1 MGRRIRGVA
10 DPAIYQRNGGAS
22 IGELMEREGV
32 FWDKA
37 DNTRLA
43 GKAQLHNRL
52 AFDGQGIPMFYVFS
66 TCKHFI
72 RTVPSLVYSQV
83 DVEDVDTEGED
94 HIYDECR
101 YVCMENP
108 CAATLGARGG
118 LLAGE
123 ADPLDLHRD
132 VYSPYAGRMRRG

>member
-1 MGRRIRGVA
+1 ME
-10 DPAIYQRNGGAS
+10 
-22 IGELMEREGV
+22 GEGI

-52 AFDGQGIPMFYVFS
+52 AFDSHGIPMLYVFS

-83 DVEDVDTEGED
+83 DVEDVNTEGED

-101 YVCMENP
+101 YVCMANP
-108 CAATLGARGG
+108 CASPLMPTGRDP
-118 LLAGE
+118 
-123 ADPLDLHRD
+123 ADPLSAGGGHAY
-132 VYSPYAGRMRRG
+132 VPYAGRIRERTVMK

>member
-1 MGRRIRGVA
+1 VA

-52 AFDGQGIPMFYVFS
+52 TFDERGIPMLYIFS
-66 TCKHFI
+66 TCRHFI
-72 RTVPSLVYSQV
+72 RTVPALVYSQM

-108 CAATLGARGG
+108 CGAPAAGG
-118 LLAGE
+118 GGF
-123 ADPLDLHRD
+123 DPLSGEETRLA
-132 VYSPYAGRMRRG
+132 PYAGRMRL